1 MVATKE
7 EVISIISNMPVQ
19 IEIDDL
25 MYKLYV
31 FDKIKKGITAADN
44 GQVLSIEE
52 MEEEIN
58 RW

>member
-1 MVATKE
+1 
-7 EVISIISNMPVQ
+7 
-19 IEIDDL
+19 
-25 MYKLYV
+25 LYV